1 MCLNKVFAKVQESS
15 RSQNIVSSSS
25 SSTTSDTIQFGGC
38 LMDAIPKNLF
48 ESMPA
53 MWLEPYDDSKK
64 SKKSGVAIEFNI
76 FVQFIKLP
84 QELDSCRLRVILRI
98 LLCRWI

>member
-1 MCLNKVFAKVQESS
+1 
-15 RSQNIVSSSS
+15 
-25 SSTTSDTIQFGGC
+25 
-38 LMDAIPKNLF
+38 MDAIPKNVF

-76 FVQFIKLP
+76 FVRFIKLP
-84 QELDSCRLRVILRI
+84 HELDSCRLRVILRI
-98 LLCRWI
+98 LYYAVGFDVCEGVRS